1 MDYFDQIFAYDGN
14 DLGATYNKEKT
25 TFKVWAPT
33 AEQVALNLYD
43 SGEKNVPIKTLD
55 LEKGIKGTWHIT
67 VNGDLNGVYYT
78 YLITIGNNTNETVDI
93 YAKAVGVNGNKGMV
107 VDLESTNP
115 KGFENDKRPSFSNST
130 DAVIYELHI
139 RDISVDKSSGIINKG
154 KFLGLTE
161 KGTTNSSGFPTG
173 LDHIKDLG
181 VTHVQI
187 LPMFD
192 FSSVDETISNQ
203 YNWGYDP
210 KNYNVPEGSYSTNPY
225 DGAVRIREMKE
236 MIKSFHENGIRVNMD
251 VVYNHTF
258 DIENS
263 WFQKTVPDYYYRR
276 NKNGYSNASG
286 CGNETSSDRL
296 MFRKFMVDS
305 VTYWATEYHLDGFR
319 FDLMAV
325 HDLNTM
331 KAIREA
337 LDKIDTSI
345 MLYGEGWTADSAAI
359 PYYEQ
364 ALKTNIGKIPP
375 IGAFSD
381 DIRDAIKGSVFDFKG
396 KGFVNG
402 ACDCE
407 PRIKSAIIASID
419 NWAAAPTQSIN
430 YISCHDNLTFW
441 DKLAISNA
449 DDTLED
455 RIRMYRLGAAILF
468 TSQGVPFIQAG
479 EEMLRSKD
487 LDENSYK
494 SSDKINSIKWDEK
507 TINIDTYEYYKGL
520 IEFRKANDILRLK
533 TSDDIRQNLK
543 FLDSCNK
550 NVVMYMIGD
559 IFAIFNANKEAITIN
574 LPEGKWNIY
583 INDKKAGNQVLD
595 NVQNNATIP
604 EISAMIL
611 KNV

>member
-1 MDYFDQIFAYDGN
+1 
-14 DLGATYNKEKT
+14 
-25 TFKVWAPT
+25 
-33 AEQVALNLYD
+33 
-43 SGEKNVPIKTLD
+43 
-55 LEKGIKGTWHIT
+55 
-67 VNGDLNGVYYT
+67 
-78 YLITIGNNTNETVDI
+78 
-93 YAKAVGVNGNKGMV
+93 
-107 VDLESTNP
+107 
-115 KGFENDKRPSFSNST
+115 
-130 DAVIYELHI
+130 
-139 RDISVDKSSGIINKG
+139 
-154 KFLGLTE
+154 
-161 KGTTNSSGFPTG
+161 
-173 LDHIKDLG
+173 
-181 VTHVQI
+181 
-187 LPMFD
+187 MFD
-192 FSSVDETISNQ
+192 FCSVDEQSIVSTSESTQ

-210 KNYNVPEGSYSTNPY
+210 KNYNAPEGSYSTNPY
-225 DGAVRIREMKE
+225 DGVVRIREMKQ

-276 NKNGYSNASG
+276 NKKGYSNASG
-286 CGNETSSDRL
+286 CGNETASDRL

-325 HDLNTM
+325 HDLDTM

-364 ALKTNIGKIPP
+364 ALKTNIRQIPP
-375 IGAFSD
+375 VGAFSD
-381 DIRDAIKGSVFDFKG
+381 DIRDAIKGSVFDHKG
-396 KGFVNG
+396 KGFING

-407 PRIKSAIIASID
+407 GRIKSAITGEVD
-419 NWAAAPTQSIN
+419 NWAATPAQSIN

-468 TSQGVPFIQAG
+468 TSQGVPFLQAG
-479 EEMLRSKD
+479 EEILRSKD

-507 TINIDTYEYYKGL
+507 TTNIDTYEYYKGL
-520 IEFRKANDILRLK
+520 IEFRKANDALRLK
-533 TSDDIRQNLK
+533 TSDDIRRNLK
-543 FLDSCNK
+543 FVDSCKK
-550 NVVMYMIGD
+550 NVIMYQVDD
-559 IFAIFNANKEAITIN
+559 IIAIFNANKQEVHVN
-574 LPEGKWNIY
+574 LPNGKWNIY
-583 INDKKAGNQVLD
+583 INDIKAGTNILD
-595 NVQNNATIP
+595 IVQNVVTVP
-604 EISAMIL
+604 KISALIL
-611 KNV
+611 KLI